1 MIYQFNY
8 KFNKF
13 LFASLIILFI
23 SSCSTDN
30 NIEEGETETLPLEA
44 IELLNVSY
52 GASASQKY
60 DLYLPANR
68 SNLITKVFVLVHGG
82 SWIGGDKNDMNFM
95 VDVLKF
101 SYPDYAIVNI
111 NYRLASIG
119 NSPFPMQLNDIASVI
134 LDLENNEESYQITG
148 DFGFIGVSAGA
159 HLSMVYAYDFDL
171 DSDVHFVSSIVGP
184 TNFTDPSY
192 TDDPAFENFRI
203 GMELMT
209 GVSFAN
215 DPQFYE
221 DFSPYHVATATS
233 PPTILFYGGQ
243 DELVPTSQGV
253 EMHAKL
259 DELGVTNEF
268 TLYENEGHGWEGD
281 NFTDTLNKL
290 SAFIDT
296 YF

>member
-1 MIYQFNY
+1 MLHQFNY

-13 LFASLIILFI
+13 LFASLIILYI

-30 NIEEGETETLPLEA
+30 DIEEEETLPLEA

-52 GASASQKY
+52 GAHVSQKY
-60 DLYLPANR
+60 DMYLPADR
-68 SNLITKVFVLVHGG
+68 TNLITKVFVLVHGG
-82 SWIGGDKNDMNFM
+82 SWVGGNKNDMIFL
-95 VDVLKF
+95 VDQLKL
-101 SYPDYAIVNI
+101 SYSDYAIVNI

-134 LDLENNEESYQITG
+134 LDLKNKKDTYQITD

-159 HLSMVYAYDFDL
+159 HLSMVYSYNFDL
-171 DSDVHFVSSIVGP
+171 DSDVKFVSSIVGP

-203 GMELMT
+203 GMQLMT
-209 GVSFAN
+209 GVNFGD

-268 TLYENEGHGWEGD
+268 TLYENEGHGWGGA

-290 SAFIDT
+290 STFIDT
-296 YF
+296 HF

>member
-1 MIYQFNY
+1 MLHQFNY

-30 NIEEGETETLPLEA
+30 DIEEEETPLPLDA

-52 GASASQKY
+52 GAHVSQKY
-60 DLYLPANR
+60 DVYLPADR
-68 SNLITKVFVLVHGG
+68 TNLTTKVFVLVHGG
-82 SWIGGDKNDMNFM
+82 SWVGGDKNDMNFL
-95 VDVLKF
+95 VDELKL

-111 NYRLASIG
+111 NYRLGSIG

-134 LDLENNEESYQITG
+134 LDLENKEETYQITD

-159 HLSMVYAYDFDL
+159 HLSMVYAYDFDF
-171 DSDVHFVSSIVGP
+171 DTDVKFVSSIVGP

-192 TDDPAFENFRI
+192 TDDLVFENFRI
-203 GMELMT
+203 GMQLMT
-209 GVSFAN
+209 GVSFDD

-221 DFSPYHVATATS
+221 NYSPYHVATITS

-259 DELGVTNEF
+259 DELGITNEF
-268 TLYENEGHGWEGD
+268 TLYENEGHGWEGA

-290 SAFIDT
+290 STFIDT
-296 YF
+296 HF

>member
-1 MIYQFNY
+1 MLPYFTH

-13 LFASLIILFI
+13 LFAILIILFI
-23 SSCSTDN
+23 SSCSTDAT
-30 NIEEGETETLPLEA
+30 IEEEETLPLEA
-44 IELLNVSY
+44 IELMNVSY
-52 GASASQKY
+52 GTHTSQKY

-68 SNLITKVFVLVHGG
+68 SSLNTKVFVLVHGG
-82 SWIGGDKNDMNFM
+82 SWIGGDKDDMKFL
-95 VDVLKF
+95 VDELKL

-134 LDLENNEESYQITG
+134 LDLENKEDTYQITD

-171 DSDVHFVSSIVGP
+171 DTDVKFVSSIVGP

-203 GMELMT
+203 GMQLMT
-209 GVSFAN
+209 GVSFDDN
-215 DPQFYE
+215 PQFYE
-221 DFSPYHVATATS
+221 DFSPYHVASATS

-253 EMHAKL
+253 EMQAKL
-259 DELGVTNEF
+259 DELGITNEF
-268 TLYENEGHGWEGD
+268 TLYENEGHGWDGA

-290 SAFIDT
+290 SDFIDT
-296 YF
+296 HF

>member
-1 MIYQFNY
+1 MLHQSTH
-8 KFNKF
+8 KFSKF

-30 NIEEGETETLPLEA
+30 NIEEGGTLPLEA
-44 IELLNVSY
+44 TELLNVSY
-52 GASASQKY
+52 GVNASQKY

-82 SWIGGDKNDMNFM
+82 SWVGGDKDDMNFL
-95 VDVLKF
+95 VDQLKL

-134 LDLENNEESYQITG
+134 LDLENNEESYQITD

-159 HLSMVYAYDFDL
+159 HLSMVYAYNL
-171 DSDVHFVSSIVGP
+171 DSDIHFVSSIVGP

-192 TDDPAFENFRI
+192 TDDPTFENFRI

-215 DPQFYE
+215 NPQFYE
-221 DFSPYHVATATS
+221 DYSPYHIATVTS

-281 NFTDTLNKL
+281 SFNDTLNKL
-290 SAFIDT
+290 SVFIDT
-296 YF
+296 HF